1 MKKLVIL
8 FFVAM
13 LTSSCAEMNYPSAP
27 MQNLPEISTS
37 KGSVLITIINKSGS
51 NVEFYRGNL
60 KGLILSPWEQ
70 YTTRFSLG
78 YQKHSW
84 SHVALYNNNIYHY
97 SGEIIVTHKSKRLI
111 IYPPRED
118 TMFRTSGQG
127 SIELKDY

>member
-8 FFVAM
+8 LFVSILM
-13 LTSSCAEMNYPSAP
+13 SSCAEMNYPLAP
-27 MQNLPEISTS
+27 PQSLPKLSVN
-37 KGSVLITIINKSGS
+37 KGTVLITIINKSGS
-51 NVEFYRGNL
+51 NIEFYRGSL

-78 YQKHSW
+78 YQRHSW
-84 SHVALYNNNIYHY
+84 NHVALYNNNIEHY
-97 SGEIIVTHKSKRLI
+97 SGDIIVSYKSKRLI

-118 TMFRTSGQG
+118 NMFRTSGQG